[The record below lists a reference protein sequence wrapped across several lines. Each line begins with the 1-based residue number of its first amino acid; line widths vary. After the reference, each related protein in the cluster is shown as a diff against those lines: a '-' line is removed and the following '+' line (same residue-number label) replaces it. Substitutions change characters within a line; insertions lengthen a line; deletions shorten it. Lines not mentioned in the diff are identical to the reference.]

1 MFTGIVT
8 HRGRLQ
14 ACEDRGG
21 DLRMNFAVDAG
32 HMQGCVEGDSIAV
45 NGVCLTMIAPTEAG
59 FGADVSTET
68 LDRTTLGRLESGGL
82 VNLELPLRAA
92 DRMGGH
98 LVSGHVDGKAV
109 LCSRH
114 ADARAERFEFEVPP
128 ELAKFVAEK
137 GSISLDGVSLTVNDV
152 AGKRFGVCLIPHTLE
167 VTSLGDLQPGD
178 EVNVEVDMIARYLE
192 RLLATEG

>member
-32 HMQGCVEGDSIAV
+32 HMQGCVE
-45 NGVCLTMIAPTEAG
+45 EG

-167 VTSLGDLQPGD
+167 VTSLGDLRPGD